1 MAGKMKGYD
10 ESTIIKIFN
19 QTPAKAVLKNPDAL
33 NPDSDFVPEKILF
46 REKQVFEITN
56 ILSQVLLGFNPSNAI
71 LRGPTG
77 TGKTVTIKFL
87 LSAFEKSAREKGINV
102 GIGYASGH
110 VLGTGRELSKVSPH
124 RYIAELMNSLG
135 FSINA
140 SKRGGYGWGRLI
152 DMFRDYLNDSNYD
165 YLIFVL
171 DDIHRLSEIPF
182 FMHLAR
188 PKQVWN
194 LKKNLTV
201 FYITTTE
208 KFIKLIPR
216 EGAYSFENP
225 NIYFAPYNAMQL
237 KDIIKQRLEYALNEP
252 KIIPEEA
259 ISLIAAYGTQMG
271 GDARYTLRVL
281 KEFVNRYILGY
292 YEEMEL
298 ESAVK
303 NAFAAIDIEDIHE
316 LIKSLSFTSKV
327 ILTSLIRYE
336 YFHGFK
342 FGSYTIPTVYRIY
355 YNFCKDVGFRSVL
368 TRSFNEHLY
377 SLINNY
383 LLDHKRGVRGRLGTV
398 SLENIRS
405 LLLGIISA
413 LQSDESL
420 SNIIDFEKI
429 KDKYSKQSEYY
440 F

>member
-1 MAGKMKGYD
+1 MKGYD
-10 ESTIIKIFN
+10 ESTIMKIFN
-19 QTPAKAVLKNPDAL
+19 NTPVKAIIKNPDAL
-33 NPDSDFVPEKILF
+33 NPDSNFVPNKILF

-56 ILSQVLLGFNPSNAI
+56 ILSQILLGVYPGNAI
-71 LRGPTG
+71 LKGPTG
-77 TGKTVTIKFL
+77 TGKTVTMKFL
-87 LSAFEKSAREKGINV
+87 LSAFEKSAKEKGVNV
-102 GIGYASGH
+102 GIAYASGH
-110 VLGTGRELSKVSPH
+110 VLGTGREISKVSPH
-124 RYIAELMNSLG
+124 RYIAELMSSLG
-135 FSINA
+135 YSIQA
-140 SKRGGYGWGRLI
+140 SKRGGYGWGRLL

-171 DDIHRLSEIPF
+171 DDVHRLSEVPF
-182 FMHLAR
+182 FMHFAR

-194 LKKNLTV
+194 LKTNLTV

-225 NIYFAPYNAMQL
+225 NIYFESYSAKQL
-237 KDIIKQRLEYALNEP
+237 EEIMKQRLEYALRNP
-252 KIIPEEA
+252 KVIPKGA

-292 YEEMEL
+292 YEEMSTEQ
-298 ESAVK
+298 AVQ
-303 NAFAAIDIEDIHE
+303 NAFSTIDIEDIHQ
-316 LIKSLSFTSKV
+316 LINSLSFTSKV
-327 ILTSLIRYE
+327 ILTSIIRYE
-336 YFHGFK
+336 YSHGFSFK
-342 FGSYTIPTVYRIY
+342 SYTIPTVYRIY
-355 YNFCKDVGFRSVL
+355 YNFCEEVDFRAVL

-398 SLENIRS
+398 SLEPLKS
-405 LLLGIISA
+405 LLPGVLSA
-413 LQSDESL
+413 LKSDDML
-420 SNIIDFEKI
+420 SEVVDFDKIEEK
-429 KDKYSKQSEYY
+429 YTKQSKYY